1 MEKKKKKLF
10 ASVIKKC
17 FDFSISNKYELSL
30 THHRACFKIS
40 HQPENPHV
48 RGSLARFTLLH
59 VLLIKKKRKKKRRQS
74 NRAISLM

>member
-10 ASVIKKC
+10 ASVIKN

-30 THHRACFKIS
+30 THHRAIFKIS

-59 VLLIKKKRKKKRRQS
+59 MLLIKKKKRKKKK
-74 NRAISLM
+74 AV